1 VNGSNGASRPDRPVA
16 RGAAGIR
23 LVGLSHH
30 TAPLEIRE
38 RVAWRPE
45 EYAPVLRD
53 IVGRDGVAEG
63 VLVST
68 CNRSE
73 LVAVVDPAHPGESL
87 SGFRRLLSER
97 AGASLDPHLY
107 RFESTAAVEHVFRV
121 TSSLDSL
128 VVGEAQI
135 LGQVNDA
142 FAASEAAG
150 TMGPVLD
157 RLFARA
163 RQAAKRVRTE
173 TGIGEMHVSVASVAV
188 ELARKIFGS
197 LAGRSALI
205 VGAGDTSW
213 LTLQHLAKAG
223 IHRALVTNRTD
234 ARAERLAE
242 SLGCLPVPF
251 EKRYDA
257 LVDVDIVITAT
268 AADSAVFHRADVAR
282 AMAARRHRPIFLID
296 LAVPR
301 DIEPGVAGLDGV
313 FLYNMDDLSGVV
325 QKNLADRRREADRGR
340 AIVAEEAGRFLAW
353 LETLEVV
360 PTVVALRQRVEA
372 IRKVEEERLLA
383 RLSHLSERDR
393 EAVRAFTAHLTGK
406 LLHDPTVRLR
416 EARDPRETARL
427 IEAARILFALDE
439 SDDASGRVDPPERD
453 E

>member
-1 VNGSNGASRPDRPVA
+1 VSRANGTSRSAP
-16 RGAAGIR
+16 GAAGIR
-23 LVGLSHH
+23 LLGLSHH

-38 RVAWRPE
+38 RVAWRTE
-45 EYAPVLRD
+45 EYAPVLRQ

-73 LVAVVDPAHPGESL
+73 LVAVVDPAHAGETL
-87 SGFRRLLSER
+87 AGFRRLLAER
-97 AGASLDPHLY
+97 AGAPMDPHLY
-107 RFESTAAVEHVFRV
+107 QFESTAAVEHLFRV
-121 TSSLDSL
+121 ASSLDSL
-128 VVGEAQI
+128 DVGEAQI

-150 TMGPVLD
+150 TLGPVLD
-157 RLFARA
+157 RLFSRA

-197 LAGRSALI
+197 LAGRTALI

-213 LTLQHLAKAG
+213 LTLQHMAKAG
-223 IHRALVTNRTD
+223 IHRAYVTNRTD

-257 LVDVDIVITAT
+257 MVDVDVVITAT
-268 AADSAVFHRADVAR
+268 AADGAVFHRREMAR
-282 AMAARRHRPIFLID
+282 TMAARRHRPVFLID

-301 DIEPGVAGLDGV
+301 DIEPDTAGLDGV
-313 FLYNMDDLSGVV
+313 FLYNLDDLSAVV
-325 QKNLADRRREADRGR
+325 QKNLADRRKEADRGR

-353 LETLEVV
+353 LGSLEVV
-360 PTVVALRQRVEA
+360 PTVVALRRHLET
-372 IRKVEEERLLA
+372 IRMAEEERLMA
-383 RLSHLSERDR
+383 RLAHLSERDR
-393 EAVRAFTAHLTGK
+393 EAVRAFAAQLTGK
-406 LLHDPTVRLR
+406 FLHDPTVRLR

-439 SDDASGRVDPPERD
+439 SDAAGDSDPAGDPPPD
-453 E
+453 A